1 MTSISKSRALTPRT
15 SLINTQLLFPLKH
28 NDQCIYAIIGLQS
41 NKVTRISSNWI
52 YLNAQQQAGD
62 FDSKD
67 TSVFFYFTVCFNF
80 IVSMFTFSVLIL
92 SAIILLL
99 ANGLRYPSVSLL
111 ITLNPPSIYTKP
123 SYSCN
128 SFNDDTSNC
137 HEKIEN
143 DLRRTENSLE
153 IRHIGFLKVHKAGST
168 TLQNIF
174 FRFGVKRNLTFVLPK
189 DRYHL
194 NIEGNLPVRTGGHY
208 DILAVHST
216 YKKEIYDKILP
227 RDKVN
232 IAIVREPI
240 DRLISA
246 AYYYRDVIGSR
257 YLKKIPQE
265 TFIQD
270 LIINPEKYDKKIFS
284 ETKNAMGRDFGF
296 RRTISVTDSDKISMT
311 LNFLEKE
318 FVLVLLTERFDESLV
333 LMKRHLNW
341 DLSDILYI
349 ARNTHAHQPVNI
361 SEKLREKYKNTSF
374 MDFAIY
380 NHFKKIF
387 DDKIAAKGPDFHQE
401 VEFLQFV
408 LNKTNSF
415 CQTDKINQPFLDIPA
430 SAWNYR
436 FKILESDCK
445 LMQIKAHTFI
455 DNLKIRHNRM
465 NEFKEN

>member
-1 MTSISKSRALTPRT
+1 MGEQNSPRCDDAKRSSVCLHEFTNEIRWKFLLTPLWIKVD
-15 SLINTQLLFPLKH
+15 SPLLKM
-28 NDQCIYAIIGLQS
+28 S
-41 NKVTRISSNWI
+41 NLVN
-52 YLNAQQQAGD
+52 
-62 FDSKD
+62 
-67 TSVFFYFTVCFNF
+67 NF
-80 IVSMFTFSVLIL
+80 ESMFIFSILIVSAVVLF
-92 SAIILLL
+92 L
-99 ANGLRYPSVSLL
+99 ANGLRYLSFSL
-111 ITLNPPSIYTKP
+111 ITLNQLSRNAKTSYHGNRSNEDMSLCSKSIQ
-123 SYSCN
+123 
-128 SFNDDTSNC
+128 
-137 HEKIEN
+137 N
-143 DLRRTENSLE
+143 DLERTENSSE
-153 IRHIGFLKVHKAGST
+153 IRHIGFLKVHKAGSS

-174 FRFGVKRNLTFVLPK
+174 FRFGLKRNLTFVLPK
-189 DRYHL
+189 NRYHF
-194 NIEGNLPVRTGGHY
+194 NIDETLPVRTGRHY
-208 DILAVHST
+208 DILAIHST
-216 YKKEIYDKILP
+216 YKKEKYDKILP
-227 RDKVN
+227 SDKVN

-240 DRLISA
+240 DRLVSA
-246 AYYYRDVIGSR
+246 AYYYRDVIGSL
-257 YLKKIPQE
+257 YLKKIPRE

-270 LIINPEKYDKKIFS
+270 LILNPEKYDKRIFS

-296 RRTISVTDSDKISMT
+296 RRSISVTDSDKISMT

-318 FVLVLLTERFDESLV
+318 FVLVLLTERFEESLV

-349 ARNTHAHQPVNI
+349 ARNTHAHQLVNI
-361 SEKLREKYKNTSF
+361 SEKLREKYKKTSF

-415 CQTDKINQPFLDIPA
+415 CQTDRINQPFLDIPA

-455 DNLKIRHNRM
+455 DNLKIRHKRL